1 MPSTSTDKLLL
12 KLANREKIFAAY
24 MGQVSSP
31 LFAPMYAASGADFL
45 IVDMEHGAFCPENI
59 GDFAVACNGK
69 SFPVIARI
77 QDCEYHCISKAIDQ
91 GCDGILVPRTE
102 SLEQVETA
110 ISSMRFPPVGKK
122 GCGGRACL
130 RGDSIEEFNR
140 KRLIFI
146 QIESPKGADLL
157 DEILTKYGHE
167 IAGIIIG
174 PADMSIACG
183 CPLKFDDERLITCIR
198 KVITVCQAHKMSIG
212 MFMNNLAECE
222 RWYGE
227 GMNIFWTG
235 SELECL
241 LKGLKQIAKGIDA
254 LNEGASHEKDTGV
267 SEGNPYLSK

>member
-1 MPSTSTDKLLL
+1 
-12 KLANREKIFAAY
+12 
-24 MGQVSSP
+24 
-31 LFAPMYAASGADFL
+31 
-45 IVDMEHGAFCPENI
+45 
-59 GDFAVACNGK
+59 
-69 SFPVIARI
+69 
-77 QDCEYHCISKAIDQ
+77 
-91 GCDGILVPRTE
+91 
-102 SLEQVETA
+102 
-110 ISSMRFPPVGKK
+110 MRFPPVGKK

-174 PADMSIACG
+174 PADTSIACG

-254 LNEGASHEKDTGV
+254 LNEGVSHEKDTGV